1 MNYEQRWLLA
11 VAMKQ
16 PYPRPETGA
25 ETPAPPT
32 FTVEEMAPV
41 IETRTRNAAMSGLL
55 IGAISGFMIGTFVWT
70 AQ

>member
-11 VAMKQ
+11 VAMKE

-41 IETRTRNAAMSGLL
+41 IQQRVQYAAMAGGLVGVLSGLL
-55 IGAISGFMIGTFVWT
+55 IGPFFWAK
-70 AQ
+70 